1 MRTGLEWKK
10 LKRTGYLPAFLAAG
24 LLASSFPVIQTAVR
38 EETFTTL
45 SGSPFQILMNANW
58 QMMAMLNILWGIC
71 GCCMMYHTEFAD
83 HGQQKME
90 TLPVGEGSLFLG
102 KFFVTAL
109 ASLGILTAEITAI
122 YGCKGYWFSPEGLK
136 IETFLKNLG
145 FQTIV
150 FLPTGMFM
158 LVIASLCKNMWT
170 SLGLGVILVFAATML
185 PQESLDLGL
194 LPFAAPYQ
202 TFFAVEEQG
211 KTGLVLLV
219 CGLETVGF
227 ALLEMMILKIRRY
240 LR

>member
-1 MRTGLEWKK
+1 MEKIKAHRVPSDIFGSRTFG
-10 LKRTGYLPAFLAAG
+10 RA
-24 LLASSFPVIQTAVR
+24 FPVIQMAVR
-38 EETFTTL
+38 EETFTAL

-58 QMMAMLNILWGIC
+58 QMMAMLNLLWVIC

-90 TLPVGEGSLFLG
+90 TFPVRQGSLFLG

-109 ASLGILTAEITAI
+109 ASLGILTVEMAAV
-122 YGCKGYWFSPEGLK
+122 YGCIGYWFAPEELK
-136 IETFLKNLG
+136 IDMFLKNLG
-145 FQTIV
+145 FQFFV
-150 FLPTGMFM
+150 FLPTGMVM
-158 LVIASLCKNMWT
+158 LVIASLCKNMWM

-185 PQESLDLGL
+185 PQESLTLGL

-202 TFFAVEEQG
+202 TLFSVEEQG
-211 KTGLVLLV
+211 KTELVLAV

-227 ALLEMMILKIRRY
+227 AFLEMMILKIRRY